1 MTSTKRNIIA
11 NYLGSA
17 WNALMGLA
25 FIPLYIHYLGIE
37 AYGLIGVFILLQAWM
52 VLLDM
57 GITPTFSR
65 EMARFTAGSHTP
77 QSIGDLV
84 RSVELVYALI
94 AVAMA

>member
-57 GITPTFSR
+57 VMVDIR
-65 EMARFTAGSHTP
+65 P
-77 QSIGDLV
+77 Q
-84 RSVELVYALI
+84 
-94 AVAMA
+94 